1 VCPEHELASLIQD
14 AHLHYQTL
22 SIHLE
27 QGMFIANPLE
37 VPNDVF
43 MYTLHP
49 TRLEMLTQGPTDSEK
64 ALAAAH
70 WAYSKELLEKKVI
83 IFGGRAVERTPDSFA
98 ICVIRAG
105 SEEQATAIMNAD
117 PAVHGGV
124 FRARLFRYQP
134 MLIGDWP

>member
-1 VCPEHELASLIQD
+1 
-14 AHLHYQTL
+14 
-22 SIHLE
+22 
-27 QGMFIANPLE
+27 MFVANPLE
-37 VPNDVF
+37 IPDDVF

-49 TRLEMLTQGPTDSEK
+49 TRLEMLTEGPTDSEK

-70 WAYSKELLEKKVI
+70 WAYSQELLAKKVI
-83 IFGGRAVERTPDSFA
+83 IFGGRTVDRTQESFA

-105 SEEQATAIMNAD
+105 SEEQARAIMKAD

-134 MLIGDWP
+134 MLVGDWPH